1 MIVATTGVRSIH
13 GATKRLV
20 LALGS
25 VHSVGVR
32 NYSVVARIEKPVM
45 GHRRRMLGAA
55 TVTSIS
61 SHSASGKI
69 IDDSSSKRFK
79 SNHIKPSPK
88 GEYDDP
94 LSAEEEQAEK
104 DRVSRLSDY
113 EKTMELRKLDKDI
126 ELLNTYRGI
135 NTGELYTFRGKFKA
149 LARDYG
155 MGFMAWYWTCWCA
168 TGALT
173 YLAIDVGGFE
183 ALPLIA
189 KIDGLFG
196 TNVAGSINPQ
206 LGNIALALAVNEVL
220 EPVRLPIVVMTTK
233 PVVKYMNRR

>member
-1 MIVATTGVRSIH
+1 MCH
-13 GATKRLV
+13 G
-20 LALGS
+20 
-25 VHSVGVR
+25 
-32 NYSVVARIEKPVM
+32 
-45 GHRRRMLGAA
+45 RRMLGP
-55 TVTSIS
+55 TTTSS
-61 SHSASGKI
+61 FHSASHWIGNK
-69 IDDSSSKRFK
+69 SSSSSSRRFK
-79 SNHIKPSPK
+79 SNHVKPSPK

-94 LSAEEEQAEK
+94 LSSEEEQAEK
-104 DRVSRLSDY
+104 ERVSSLSDY
-113 EKTMELRKLDKDI
+113 EKTMELRKLDKKI

-173 YLAIDVGGFE
+173 YLAIDVGGFD

-196 TNVAGSINPQ
+196 TSVAGSINPQ

-220 EPVRLPIVVMTTK
+220 EPVRLPVVVMTTK
-233 PVVKYMNRR
+233 PVVKYINRRS